1 MEPSTIFQ
9 QACLLQ
15 LTTKAWPGIKK
26 LDPATLMQIGDPEW
40 VAGHKKLVERDM
52 ISQPKIIIAAAR
64 RSISAL
70 SCPFP
75 IDGLNLI
82 NKNLIETAEINL
94 TEAKNNFEAAVQ
106 YIAENYA
113 NIIERSRQVLTP
125 IGLFNELDYPDDISV
140 KYDFTWR
147 YVMIETPGKNSI
159 LTPEI
164 YAREQRKF
172 LQMMEEARDQT
183 ALALRQELKQ
193 LVTHMVDRLS
203 PGEDGKEKVFRDTL
217 VTNFTEFFETFRE
230 RNLFG
235 DTELQEL
242 VSQAQQVLRGITPF
256 HLRASDVWRQEVH
269 TEMEK
274 LHDIVSASITNRPL
288 RKLRL
293 ERNIEEEAA

>member
-1 MEPSTIFQ
+1 MEPSTIFK

-52 ISQPKIIIAAAR
+52 ISEPKIIIAAAR

-94 TEAKNNFEAAVQ
+94 TQAKNTFDAAVRH
-106 YIAENYA
+106 IAQNYA
-113 NIIERSRQVLTP
+113 NIIERSRQILTP
-125 IGLFNELDYPDDISV
+125 LGLFSELDYPDDISV

-147 YVMIETPGKNSI
+147 YVMIETPGKHSI

-164 YAREQRKF
+164 YAREERKF
-172 LQMMEEARDQT
+172 MQMMEDARDQT

-193 LVTHMVDRLS
+193 LVTHMVERLS
-203 PGEDGKEKVFRDTL
+203 PSEDGREKVFRDTL
-217 VTNFTEFFETFRE
+217 VTNFTEFFNTFRE

-235 DTELQEL
+235 DAELQEI
-242 VSQAQQVLRGITPF
+242 VSQAQEVLKGITPF
-256 HLRASDVWRQEVH
+256 HLRASDVWRHEVH

-274 LHDIVSASITNRPL
+274 LHDIVTASITNRPM
-288 RKLRL
+288 RKLR
-293 ERNIEEEAA
+293 IEPREKEAA